1 MSELADTPKPPYYAV
16 IFSSVRRQADE
27 QAYQETA
34 ARMLTLAAR
43 QPGFLGVDSA
53 HSDGVG
59 ITVSYWESEDAI
71 HAWKLQLE
79 HSEARR
85 RGRESWYSQYSLRV
99 ARVERAYDF
108 QASA

>member
-1 MSELADTPKPPYYAV
+1 MSELAQTPNPPYYAV
-16 IFSSVRRQADE
+16 IFTSVRRQGDE

-53 HSDGVG
+53 RSEGVG
-59 ITVSYWESEDAI
+59 ITVSFWRDEDAI
-71 HAWKLQLE
+71 KAWKNDLE

-85 RGRESWYSQYSLRV
+85 MGREYWYQQYSLRV

-108 QASA
+108 KAGV

>member
-1 MSELADTPKPPYYAV
+1 MSELAKTPNPPFYAV
-16 IFSSVRRQADE
+16 IFTSVRRQADVE
-27 QAYQETA
+27 AYQETA

-43 QPGFLGVDSA
+43 QRGFLGVDSA

-71 HAWKLQLE
+71 RTWKLQVE
-79 HSEARR
+79 HSEAQR
-85 RGRESWYSQYSLRV
+85 RGRESWYSRYSLRV

-108 QASA
+108 EAGA

>member
-1 MSELADTPKPPYYAV
+1 MSELADTPKPPFYAV
-16 IFSSVRRQADE
+16 IFTSMRRQADE

-34 ARMLTLAAR
+34 ARMLILAAR

-53 HSDGVG
+53 RSDGVG

-71 HAWKLQLE
+71 HAWKLQVE
-79 HSEARR
+79 HSEAQR
-85 RGRESWYSQYSLRV
+85 RGRESWYSQYSLRI

-108 QASA
+108 QAGT